1 MRRLQNAWYS
11 DARWPRLLTP
21 LELLYKRAVH
31 SRRDAFATSRRQ
43 VWHAPVPVIVVGNI
57 TVGGTGKSP
66 LVAWLGRWL
75 SERGWRPGIVAR
87 GYGGHA
93 PRYPFYVDEHSDVGY
108 AGDEPVMLAQQ
119 TRLPVVVDPDRPRAA
134 RKLVAAG
141 CDILLS
147 DDGLQH
153 FALGRDIELVVVDGA
168 RGFGN
173 GRCLP
178 VGPLREPLS
187 RLAEVDAVIS
197 NGDPQMPAS
206 ASHYAMTTVPAAW
219 RHLNDGVCYSIDQCP
234 FSGRVHAMAGIGNPQ
249 RFFDTLTALGV
260 DHQRHPL
267 PDHYRFSAYDLRFT
281 DNLPV
286 VMTAKDAVK
295 CRPFANERCWS
306 LDIEARPEQAL
317 VDWLSKRLQAL

>member
-1 MRRLQNAWYS
+1 MKRLESAWYR
-11 DARWPRLLTP
+11 DAAWPRLLSP
-21 LELLYKRAVH
+21 LEFLYKKTVA
-31 SRRDAFATSRRQ
+31 SRRRAYQNGKRE
-43 VWHAPVPVIVVGNI
+43 VWYAPVPVLVVGNI

-75 SERGWRPGIVAR
+75 SERGWKPGIIAR

-93 PRYPFYVDEHSDVGY
+93 PRYPFYVDEKSDVAH

-119 TRLPVVVDPDRPRAA
+119 TRLPVAVDPDRPRAA
-134 RKLVAAG
+134 RKLIAAG

-153 FALGRDIELVVVDGA
+153 FALGRDIELVVVDGT

-178 VGPLREPLS
+178 VGPLREPIE
-187 RLAEVDAVIS
+187 RLTEVDAIIS
-197 NGDPQMPAS
+197 NGDPETPADTT
-206 ASHYAMTTVPAAW
+206 HYAMNMMPSAW
-219 RHLNDGVCYSIDQCP
+219 RHLNDGVCYSVQERP
-234 FSGRVHAMAGIGNPQ
+234 FGGRVHAVAGIGNPE
-249 RFFDTLTALGV
+249 RFFRTLEKLGV
-260 DHQRHPL
+260 EHDRHPL
-267 PDHYRFSAYDLRFT
+267 PDHHRFSAHDLRFA
-281 DNLPV
+281 DNRPV

-306 LDIEARPEQAL
+306 LDIEARPEPAL
-317 VDWLSKRLQAL
+317 VDWLAKRLETL